1 MITYIDENKNGS
13 EYNVLFKKAS
23 AKLGLLP
30 VEKEVGLDADGK
42 SIIEYHKYVE
52 GPDGQWNLVPC
63 TPYDDTEG
71 ADNSNADFDDKGN
84 FLIKKFVRHD
94 EQTDEDIYEKVI
106 SNGITSLNEYF
117 QHIEELSELAIGDGR
132 SGSDPYFLRLPLDE
146 PFFEINANTRGITV
160 PGELSQIGVVGDRL
174 AEILFFKIDRYY
186 DAVDLDTR
194 HIYIEWEAPDGQ
206 GGVRKGISRDFLR
219 DTQSEKDK
227 IIFGWLI
234 DDVLTA
240 YIGTIRF
247 AVRFVE
253 WTDREDEAGANAKL
267 LYSFSSLPA
276 TISVSDTLHYT
287 LFEDDEEL
295 QYNTDQYETAISN
308 MKAAFEN
315 ASPDAADETAPKP
328 ALAPEFVLNLG
339 EDIGADEITENVLY
353 TRNLIGGAKDE
364 PHGSLRLE
372 VEAYSPEGGSI
383 SYMFGYK
390 SQNSSEIGTEAMPT
404 KHDFKKVDDHS
415 DTHRI
420 YYIKETNDV
429 YTPVSQTDIERLD
442 GVDLYEKIAWAVAE
456 HPGYYKASARNR
468 VSGRKTTAADS
479 YMLYIPYAAV
489 PTVKTQIAEKFVI
502 SEVEY
507 TKEHNDN
514 EQSGRYATS
523 NITYVASNAAAAAI
537 PLKPNVT
544 AADAIGDDQKANLSY
559 QWFKNADI
567 FDADISHATMIEGET
582 AETLNAS
589 EPGYYA
595 VKINNHF
602 NNDDAETELAD
613 AGICRVTNMP
623 QIPTIEWKNGEQN
636 LWSDDVTLRAETTIP
651 NLKVALGECDTFRY
665 EWHQI
670 TEDIED
676 WDPIA
681 EGMVD
686 ASGEIEVNSMSSEQE
701 IPFKP
706 NAFGFY
712 YLILDVELNGAHVYL
727 NTAEM
732 QEYGIVYVTALQGN

>member
-1 MITYIDENKNGS
+1 
-13 EYNVLFKKAS
+13 
-23 AKLGLLP
+23 
-30 VEKEVGLDADGK
+30 
-42 SIIEYHKYVE
+42 
-52 GPDGQWNLVPC
+52 
-63 TPYDDTEG
+63 
-71 ADNSNADFDDKGN
+71 
-84 FLIKKFVRHD
+84 
-94 EQTDEDIYEKVI
+94 
-106 SNGITSLNEYF
+106 
-117 QHIEELSELAIGDGR
+117 
-132 SGSDPYFLRLPLDE
+132 
-146 PFFEINANTRGITV
+146 
-160 PGELSQIGVVGDRL
+160 
-174 AEILFFKIDRYY
+174 
-186 DAVDLDTR
+186 
-194 HIYIEWEAPDGQ
+194 
-206 GGVRKGISRDFLR
+206 
-219 DTQSEKDK
+219 
-227 IIFGWLI
+227 
-234 DDVLTA
+234 
-240 YIGTIRF
+240 
-247 AVRFVE
+247 
-253 WTDREDEAGANAKL
+253 
-267 LYSFSSLPA
+267 
-276 TISVSDTLHYT
+276 
-287 LFEDDEEL
+287 
-295 QYNTDQYETAISN
+295 

-315 ASPDAADETAPKP
+315 ASPDAADETAPQP

-582 AETLNAS
+582 AETLNVS

-613 AGICRVTNMP
+613 AGVCRVTNMP
-623 QIPTIEWKNGEQN
+623 QIPTIE
-636 LWSDDVTLRAETTIP
+636 
-651 NLKVALGECDTFRY
+651 
-665 EWHQI
+665 
-670 TEDIED
+670 
-676 WDPIA
+676 
-681 EGMVD
+681 
-686 ASGEIEVNSMSSEQE
+686 
-701 IPFKP
+701 
-706 NAFGFY
+706 
-712 YLILDVELNGAHVYL
+712 
-727 NTAEM
+727 
-732 QEYGIVYVTALQGN
+732 